1 MADRI
6 LVVNPNTNDAT
17 TEMLVEVATDSLA
30 HADTDAVGITARAG
44 PRMITDAPAL
54 ARAAT
59 HTVDA
64 AMEGIDLHRPV
75 AIIVGAFGD
84 PGVPELRSLT
94 DLPVVGIGEAA
105 VLAAGKGGRRF
116 AIATTTGQLAGNLC
130 SLVARVDPNADFAGV
145 MLTSTGPL
153 ALACAHEESVAQLAA
168 AVDEAAQA
176 GAEAVI
182 IGGGPLSA
190 AARALPARS
199 DVVIIEPVP
208 SAVEWVL
215 GKIAE
220 PQA

>member
-1 MADRI
+1 MTDCI

-30 HADTDAVGITARAG
+30 DVETNAIGITARAG
-44 PRMITDAPAL
+44 PRMITDASAL
-54 ARAAT
+54 TSAAT

-64 AMEGIDLHRPV
+64 AMEGIDLHDPV

-84 PGVPELRSLT
+84 PGVSELRSLT
-94 DLPVVGIGEAA
+94 DIPVVGIGEAA

-116 AIATTTGQLAGNLC
+116 AIATTTGQLVGNLY
-130 SLVARVDPNADFAGV
+130 SLVTRVDPSADFAGV

-153 ALACAHEESVAQLAA
+153 ALACAPEESVTQLAA

-215 GKIAE
+215 GRIAE